1 MQMSF
6 CGCFFFALHGIDG
19 FRSSFM
25 KKNLIIPQLSL
36 AEKILWAASSI
47 GVTVLFFLV
56 PDKNPLTLIATLVGV
71 TSLLFTAKGHV
82 SGQFLQLLFCVLYAI
97 VSIGFKYY
105 GEAITY
111 MCMTFPSDLFAAIV
125 WLKHPSDKGKTEV
138 KIAHLTPKIATI
150 TILLSAVVTVIFYF
164 VLKVLGTTN
173 LGISTLSIAT
183 SMMACS
189 LTIFRVPYYAL
200 AYAANDIVLITMW
213 TLASVA
219 NPAYI
224 AMVFNFVI
232 FLVNDIYGFISWKKI
247 RATQE
252 K

>member
-1 MQMSF
+1 
-6 CGCFFFALHGIDG
+6 
-19 FRSSFM
+19 M

-82 SGQFLQLLFCVLYAI
+82 SGQFLQLFFCVLYAI
-97 VSIGFKYY
+97 VSLGFKYY

-125 WLKHPSDKGKTEV
+125 WLKHPAKNGKSEV

-150 TILLSAVVTVIFYF
+150 TILVSGAVTFIFYF
-164 VLKVLGTTN
+164 ILKALGTTN
-173 LGISTLSIAT
+173 LNLSTVSIAT
-183 SMMACS
+183 SMLASM
-189 LTIFRVPYYAL
+189 LTIYRVPYYAL

-213 TLASVA
+213 TLASIA

-247 RATQE
+247 RARQE
-252 K
+252 R